1 MLDFCLNLLF
11 NIHHN
16 TSKELNMS
24 DKQVILDLGGISAV
38 ARLLKTSPQR
48 VWNWTKRGI
57 PARMK
62 IAHPELFLKDK
73 KHMTKAKMKQK

>member
-1 MLDFCLNLLF
+1 
-11 NIHHN
+11 
-16 TSKELNMS
+16 MS

-48 VWNWTKRGI
+48 VWNWTHRGI
-57 PARMK
+57 PARIK

-73 KHMTKAKMKQK
+73 AVVRKHMTKVKKKQK